1 MKKKEKKEIQKSQ
14 MLKELEQIKIL
25 GGRKTEASRL
35 SMKNCKQICTGEST
49 TEQKQII
56 ND

>member
-1 MKKKEKKEIQKSQ
+1 MKKKEIQKSQ